1 MDDNTRLRE
10 ENARLSAIIERCV
23 MDKVRAGVPERA
35 VRLDLGLVQ
44 APPQWAEDS
53 QTAGGAR

>member
-44 APPQWAEDS
+44 EPPQWAED
-53 QTAGGAR
+53 AP